1 MFYQAKRDE
10 LMGLIERETFKL
22 VRRKNAG
29 PHPNIVP
36 GRFVLAIK
44 TADGSASGN
53 SGSEI
58 LKVRFVLGGH
68 RDRDKFKLVH
78 NSTTLKQSSIRIIT
92 ALASI
97 LVFLVWSTYIKQA
110 YLQSAEDLKREIYVR
125 PDVMKL
131 PPYELFQVV
140 KPLYGLADSGDYWH
154 ETLTAHHITK
164 LLMEHSTGYFSFF
177 LSQER

>member
-1 MFYQAKRDE
+1 M
-10 LMGLIERETFKL
+10 
-22 VRRKNAG
+22 NAG

-58 LKVRFVLGGH
+58 LIARFVLGGH
-68 RDRDKFKLVH
+68 RDRDKFKLAH

-97 LVFLVWSTYIKQA
+97 LGFRMWST
-110 YLQSAEDLKREIYVR
+110 
-125 PDVMKL
+125 DVK
-131 PPYELFQVV
+131 
-140 KPLYGLADSGDYWH
+140 
-154 ETLTAHHITK
+154 
-164 LLMEHSTGYFSFF
+164 
-177 LSQER
+177 